1 MENPNKYFLP
11 YQIRWLEDKSR
22 VKIWEKSRRIGA
34 TYVQSYEDVEDCIS
48 RKKFAV
54 WFSSADE
61 SAAKEYIL
69 YCEQW
74 AKLYDIAAKSLG
86 EIVIDKEKD
95 IKALAIEF
103 KNGSRIHALTSNP
116 KRFRS
121 KGGKII
127 LDEFAHHEDQAAMWK
142 AAKPS
147 ATWGYDIRILSTHNG
162 KQSLFF
168 KFIEK
173 IKKKKLNW
181 SLHTT
186 DIYTAVKEGLLFKI
200 FGREL
205 SEKEEQDWLDQE
217 KQDCFDDITWLE
229 EYCCEAQDEGDAF
242 ISYELINLCAES
254 NLLWKQDII
263 EQVWNGK
270 DITEP
275 KNIKNKWV
283 HDKLKK
289 FAEWVLL
296 QKVEGNLYLGYD
308 VARRKDLAVIKVIEQ
323 IGKLHFLRGYFVL
336 VDMKFWVQSGV
347 LWSLLR
353 HPKMYRAC
361 IDETGMGIQIAEE
374 AVDEFGEY
382 KIEAINFAAGTIRS
396 EMAFFTKSC
405 FEDRSILIEDLDE
418 IKDDIHSIKK
428 ITTAANKIRLEA
440 DTSETKVTGHADR
453 FWALALALH
462 AASDGNTGPL
472 IIRSGKHRQT
482 ESIFRGY

>member
-1 MENPNKYFLP
+1 MANASKYFLP
-11 YQIRWLEDKSR
+11 YQMRWLEDKSR

-34 TYVQSYEDVEDCIS
+34 TYVQSYEDVEDCIR

-74 AKLYDIAAKSLG
+74 AKLYDVAAKSLG
-86 EIVIDKEKD
+86 EIVIDKDKD

-103 KNGSRIHALTSNP
+103 ATGSRIHALTSNP

-200 FGREL
+200 FGRKL
-205 SEKEEQDWLDQE
+205 SEKEEQDWLKQE
-217 KQDCFDDITWLE
+217 KEDCFDDITWLE
-229 EYCCEAQDEGDAF
+229 EYCCDAQDEGDAF
-242 ISYELINLCAES
+242 IPYDLINLCTEAG
-254 NLLWKQDII
+254 LLWKQDII
-263 EQVWNGK
+263 DQTWNGSK
-270 DITEP
+270 ITEP
-275 KNIKNKWV
+275 QNVKNKWV
-283 HDKLKK
+283 HEKIQK
-289 FAEWVLL
+289 FSEWVLSL
-296 QKVEGNLYLGYD
+296 KVEGNLFLGYD
-308 VARRKDLAVIKVIEQ
+308 VARRKDLTCIKVIEQ
-323 IGKLHFLRGYFVL
+323 IGKINFLRGYFVL
-336 VDMKFWVQSGV
+336 DKMKFWVQREI
-347 LWSLLR
+347 LFALLK
-353 HPKMYRAC
+353 HPRIYRAC
-361 IDETGMGIQIAEE
+361 IDETGIGMQIAEE
-374 AVDEFGEY
+374 AVDEFGGY
-382 KIEAINFAAGTIRS
+382 KVEAINFATGTVRS
-396 EMAFFTKSC
+396 EMAFYTKSC
-405 FEDRSILIEDLDE
+405 FEDRSILIENLDE
-418 IKDDIHSIKK
+418 IKDDIHSMKK
-428 ITTAANKIRLEA
+428 ITTSANKIRLEA

-472 IIRSGKHRQT
+472 IIKSKKRKEIISYK
-482 ESIFRGY
+482 GY